1 MAVDAIEDDVG
12 IGLLQQIKEWV
23 KTIKSRGLL
32 ERSVEEEKQTVDAQ
46 IREYDG
52 RETADG
58 KVIHIENPT
67 EALEEKKKSGI
78 LSLVLPEEEI
88 PDRRI
93 ETEQFIEAREER
105 NQINRGNVALQSQ
118 TEWEKEKERILF
130 HEYLLKYMG
139 RYSTE
144 KKSSPLWYQ
153 VEYII
158 AGEESDR
165 ENLRYVINRIF
176 AIREAANAAYLFGS
190 EEKYAVA
197 EVLGEALAAVMM
209 VPEIGELFTISLIL
223 GWAFAESVYD
233 VRTMLAGDKIP
244 LLKSDST
251 WHCGLQMI
259 LQGNLT
265 DEGRSGDAD
274 AVMDL
279 GYKDYLRIFLLLCDE
294 RTVTYRA
301 MNIVEQ
307 DIRVTPGNQNFC
319 LDACIAELQMNVKV
333 KSRYGYSVEI
343 ERQKSY
349 ITSFEAATGMSE

>member
-1 MAVDAIEDDVG
+1 
-12 IGLLQQIKEWV
+12 
-23 KTIKSRGLL
+23 
-32 ERSVEEEKQTVDAQ
+32 
-46 IREYDG
+46 
-52 RETADG
+52 
-58 KVIHIENPT
+58 
-67 EALEEKKKSGI
+67 
-78 LSLVLPEEEI
+78 
-88 PDRRI
+88 
-93 ETEQFIEAREER
+93 
-105 NQINRGNVALQSQ
+105 
-118 TEWEKEKERILF
+118 
-130 HEYLLKYMG
+130 
-139 RYSTE
+139 
-144 KKSSPLWYQ
+144 
-153 VEYII
+153 
-158 AGEESDR
+158 
-165 ENLRYVINRIF
+165 
-176 AIREAANAAYLFGS
+176 
-190 EEKYAVA
+190 
-197 EVLGEALAAVMM
+197 MM

-251 WHCGLQMI
+251 WHCGLQTI

-274 AVMDL
+274 AVTDL
-279 GYKDYLRIFLLLCDE
+279 GYEDYLRIFLLLCDE

-333 KSRYGYSVEI
+333 KSQYGYSVEI

>member
-1 MAVDAIEDDVG
+1 M
-12 IGLLQQIKEWV
+12 
-23 KTIKSRGLL
+23 
-32 ERSVEEEKQTVDAQ
+32 
-46 IREYDG
+46 
-52 RETADG
+52 
-58 KVIHIENPT
+58 
-67 EALEEKKKSGI
+67 
-78 LSLVLPEEEI
+78 
-88 PDRRI
+88 
-93 ETEQFIEAREER
+93 
-105 NQINRGNVALQSQ
+105 
-118 TEWEKEKERILF
+118 
-130 HEYLLKYMG
+130 
-139 RYSTE
+139 
-144 KKSSPLWYQ
+144 
-153 VEYII
+153 EYII

-176 AIREAANAAYLFGS
+176 AIREAVNAAYLFGS

-274 AVMDL
+274 AVTDL
-279 GYKDYLRIFLLLCDE
+279 GYEDYLRIFLLLCDE

>member
-1 MAVDAIEDDVG
+1 MQ
-12 IGLLQQIKEWV
+12 L
-23 KTIKSRGLL
+23 
-32 ERSVEEEKQTVDAQ
+32 
-46 IREYDG
+46 
-52 RETADG
+52 
-58 KVIHIENPT
+58 
-67 EALEEKKKSGI
+67 
-78 LSLVLPEEEI
+78 
-88 PDRRI
+88 
-93 ETEQFIEAREER
+93 
-105 NQINRGNVALQSQ
+105 
-118 TEWEKEKERILF
+118 LF